1 MLGFLH
7 EEAALKQNNGDIE
20 AAKDFLRKKG
30 LANAEKKG
38 GRIVAEGVIAIEVS
52 GQQAMMLEQ
61 NCETDFVAKNEDFVQ
76 FAKQLVTEGLAAD
89 CQDVKALMAHQ
100 DFESQRQQLLN
111 VSENIQVRRLHL
123 MKAKIVLCY
132 QHGSKIGVMI
142 DFEGPS
148 EVGKDIAMHVA
159 ATNPSAISIDQ
170 LPEALVKREREI
182 AESQTQAL
190 NKPKEIVEK
199 ILDGKLKK
207 TLGEMCLLNQAFIKD
222 TSQSVSQYLSEHNA
236 SVNQIIRYE
245 VGEGIEKKQEN
256 FAEEVKKQ
264 LGDNMAAPIY
274 KRGLSTKWRGK
285 KRRHLWD

>member
-1 MLGFLH
+1 M
-7 EEAALKQNNGDIE
+7 
-20 AAKDFLRKKG
+20 
-30 LANAEKKG
+30 
-38 GRIVAEGVIAIEVS
+38 IAIEVS

-100 DFESQRQQLLN
+100 DFESQRQQLVLTLG
-111 VSENIQVRRLHL
+111 ENIQVRRLHL
-123 MKAKIVLCY
+123 MKAKNSIEYY

-182 AESQTQAL
+182 AEAQTPAL
-190 NKPKEIVEK
+190 NKLKEIAEK
-199 ILDGKLKK
+199 ILDGKLEK

-222 TSQSVSQYLSEHNA
+222 TSQSVPQYLSEHNA

-245 VGEGIEKKQEN
+245 VGEGIEKN
-256 FAEEVKKQ
+256 KKT
-264 LGDNMAAPIY
+264 LLRKL
-274 KRGLSTKWRGK
+274 KRK
-285 KRRHLWD
+285 LW

>member
-1 MLGFLH
+1 MSKVNVKDVALLRKQTGVGFS
-7 EEAALKQNNGDIE
+7 ACSDALKQNNGDIE

-38 GRIVAEGVIAIEVS
+38 GRIAAEGVIAIEVS

-100 DFESQRQQLLN
+100 DFESQRQQLVLTLG
-111 VSENIQVRRLHL
+111 ENIQVRRLHL
-123 MKAKIVLCY
+123 MKAKNSIEYY

-182 AESQTQAL
+182 AEAHTQAL

-199 ILDGKLKK
+199 ILEGKLKK

-264 LGDNMAAPIY
+264 LGD
-274 KRGLSTKWRGK
+274 
-285 KRRHLWD
+285 